1 MILGNLNMISKKVF
15 IWSPFTSKVGTT
27 KNVINSSYSLTK
39 YSKSKVFNVNL
50 INVFGEWDSL
60 INEDKLKDVK
70 IENLKSLSFIKSW
83 NKEGYIKSRLSYI
96 LIFIFAFFPLV
107 DLIKKK
113 KPDFLTIH
121 LITSL
126 PLIIFFFYNFKTKLI
141 LNIAGHPK
149 LNFFRKFIWKL
160 SSKKIFKVICPSME
174 LKLFLLD
181 NNIFDENKIE
191 VIEDPHLI
199 ASEIQKLKKVEF
211 RDTFFDDNKIL
222 ISIGRLTR
230 QKNYP
235 FLIRNFKKML
245 IKYNNIKLLI
255 IGDGEQ
261 KIFIE
266 RLIKN
271 LHLQD
276 KIKLIGHEKNIYQ
289 YLKKSNYY
297 ISTSVWEGSSLAM
310 IDAAYIGIQIL
321 CSDCPTGRKEF
332 IGNDEK
338 GFLYKENDDVDFLDK
353 FSNMYEMNPLIM
365 RNKII
370 NAKIETRK
378 FTLLKNY
385 LKIFNIL
392 S

>member
-1 MILGNLNMISKKVF
+1 
-15 IWSPFTSKVGTT
+15 
-27 KNVINSSYSLTK
+27 
-39 YSKSKVFNVNL
+39 
-50 INVFGEWDSL
+50 
-60 INEDKLKDVK
+60 
-70 IENLKSLSFIKSW
+70 
-83 NKEGYIKSRLSYI
+83 
-96 LIFIFAFFPLV
+96 
-107 DLIKKK
+107 
-113 KPDFLTIH
+113 
-121 LITSL
+121 
-126 PLIIFFFYNFKTKLI
+126 
-141 LNIAGHPK
+141 
-149 LNFFRKFIWKL
+149 
-160 SSKKIFKVICPSME
+160 ME
-174 LKLFLLD
+174 LKLFLID

-211 RDTFFDDNKIL
+211 RDTFFDGNKIL

-310 IDAAYIGIQIL
+310 IDAAYIGIPIL

-332 IGNDEK
+332 IGNVSHE
-338 GFLYKENDDVDFLDK
+338 
-353 FSNMYEMNPLIM
+353 
-365 RNKII
+365 
-370 NAKIETRK
+370 
-378 FTLLKNY
+378 LKTP
-385 LKIFNIL
+385 IFNIQGYL
-392 S
+392 HTLLDGGMTDPEINHKYLKYAANNTERMANIVADLGYISKFEAGKLQLEMVNYDIVKLISDVLEDSRLKASEKNINLKLKDFNQKPVFVFSDVESIRRVLVNLISNSIKYGKEGGKTEISFFDLDDNVLIEVTDDGKGISQKHLPRLFERFYRVDKGRSRTEGGTGLGLAIVKHIMEAHQQIINVRSDISVGSTFGFTLKKSNKS